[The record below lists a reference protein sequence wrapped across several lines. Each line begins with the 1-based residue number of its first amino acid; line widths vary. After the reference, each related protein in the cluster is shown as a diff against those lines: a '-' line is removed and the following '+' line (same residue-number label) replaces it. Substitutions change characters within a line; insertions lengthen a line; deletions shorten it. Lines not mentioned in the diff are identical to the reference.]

1 MASKTD
7 EAPDRVAPDQSG
19 TVPLDKATLD
29 GGTAFVRAGALRRF
43 RELAIELGGD
53 ADGLLARAQI
63 DPAVVELRHAVVPF
77 RSFVHLLERTASELS
92 TPDVGMRL
100 AAEQADNGTRGPL
113 EIVMCNSETLGDA
126 YRYCVEHV
134 QAATTGA
141 QLTIEEDRSR
151 RGIFL
156 RFEVLLPRLPYQRQ
170 TVEHAMLTSARHAL
184 TITAGQIRPRE
195 VWFTHEPLAPL
206 STYRAYFGCPVLF
219 SQPKTGLVFADGDL
233 DTPVPNVD
241 PQLYELATTFIEHR
255 YPSREAVLSMRV
267 RTIVERLLL
276 AGDCT
281 FAGVASALGVHPR
294 TLQRRLRAEGFEM
307 IKDGVRRDIA
317 LRYLRQ
323 SAVPLVRVAEI
334 LGYSETSVLSR
345 SCNRW
350 FSASPRQLRAGRELV
365 TKARGPAQR
374 RA

>member
-1 MASKTD
+1 MAGILD
-7 EAPDRVAPDQSG
+7 EAPMESGEESMDRVTPDG
-19 TVPLDKATLD
+19 A
-29 GGTAFVRAGALRRF
+29 TAFVRVFALQNF
-43 RELAIELGGD
+43 RDVVRELGGD
-53 ADGLLARAQI
+53 ADALLGRAQI
-63 DPAVVELRHAVVPF
+63 DPAVLDRRHAVVPF
-77 RSFVHLLERTASELS
+77 RAFVHLLERAANELS
-92 TPDVGMRL
+92 VPDFGMRL
-100 AAEQADNGTRGPL
+100 AAEQADKGGRGPL
-113 EIVMCNSETLGDA
+113 EIVMSNSPTLGEA
-126 YRYCVEHV
+126 YRYCVDHV
-134 QAATTGA
+134 QATTTGA
-141 QLTIEEDRSR
+141 QITIEVNRARHSV
-151 RGIFL
+151 FL

-170 TVEHAMLTSARHAL
+170 TVEHAMLTSSRHAL
-184 TITAGQIRPRE
+184 TLTAGQIRPRA

-219 SQPKTGLVFADGDL
+219 GQAKTGLLFGEGDL
-233 DTPVPNVD
+233 ETPVPNPD

-276 AGDCT
+276 AGDCN

-294 TLQRRLRAEGFEM
+294 TLQRRLRAEGESFEM

-317 LRYLRQ
+317 LRYLKQ

-350 FSASPRQLRAGRELV
+350 FSASPRQLRAGRDGA
-365 TKARGPAQR
+365 KGRGPTQR